1 MDILKKITKIEK
13 SYFIYHFTMKIIYQ
27 NTLLQILNKN
37 SIKTKIVYEN
47 MISVLFNNNKK
58 INMLKS

>member
-1 MDILKKITKIEK
+1 
-13 SYFIYHFTMKIIYQ
+13 MKIIYQ
-27 NTLLQILNKN
+27 NMLLQILNKN